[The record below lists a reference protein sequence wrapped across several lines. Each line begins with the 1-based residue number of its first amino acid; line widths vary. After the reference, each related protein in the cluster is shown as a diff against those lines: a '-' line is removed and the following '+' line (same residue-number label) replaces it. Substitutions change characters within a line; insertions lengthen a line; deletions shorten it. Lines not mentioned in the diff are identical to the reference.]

1 MRQSDKDSGR
11 DTGDKATKT
20 IINAI
25 NMFKKAKEKGM
36 SLERYLKQIDMFDK
50 PKDDIVNTAEL
61 ISKYNRSGKKLSAL
75 FNGIASAVRRDN
87 EDSRT
92 GSMFGGNAPLKYKDI
107 LASVNRSIESE
118 EAKTAKLKIKNK

>member
-1 MRQSDKDSGR
+1 
-11 DTGDKATKT
+11 
-20 IINAI
+20 
-25 NMFKKAKEKGM
+25 MFKTAKEKGM

-92 GSMFGGNAPLKYKDI
+92 GSMFGGNEPLKYGDI